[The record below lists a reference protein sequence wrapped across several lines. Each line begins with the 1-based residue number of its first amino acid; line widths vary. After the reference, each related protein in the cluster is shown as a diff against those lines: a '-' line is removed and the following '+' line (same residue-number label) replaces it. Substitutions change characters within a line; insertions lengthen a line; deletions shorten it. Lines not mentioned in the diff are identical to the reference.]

1 MTPIAILT
9 ALLAA
14 ILGAP
19 ETPAAAMP
27 RGEVV
32 PKVVCE
38 ADAEQSYALYLPK
51 AFSMDRTWPVLY
63 LHDPRRH
70 GAQAVELFREA
81 AERYG
86 WILAGSNN
94 TESDGP
100 MAPNI
105 KAMVA
110 MWDDTHRTLPI
121 DPRRVYATGFSGGA
135 RASCLLAQKTGKVA
149 GVIGCGA
156 GFAEGNPPE
165 KNLPFVYFGAVGDR
179 DFNYLEMR
187 ALDATLAKLQAT
199 HRLAVFDGPHR
210 WPPADVC
217 LRAVEWMER
226 EAMRANLRPRDGAL
240 LAGWLDAEAK
250 AAATLEAAGKKGE
263 ALERYSGIAAD
274 YAGLADLSAVQPA
287 LDRLEKDA
295 DARRAIEKQ
304 ARLEADER
312 RTAEELGGKLL
323 AALQSDDPVPP
334 RRLAQDMRI
343 PQLRHAAEA
352 AETEAERLSARRILA
367 GLVVQTSFYLP
378 RDYVAKHDVRR
389 ARLCIDLAEE
399 AAPDRA
405 GLVWYNYAC
414 MQATSGDRKSALASL
429 KTAVDKGFHDAELM
443 DKDPDLDGLRAEE
456 AFRKLVAEIR
466 KPA

>member
-1 MTPIAILT
+1 MIAILPF
-9 ALLAA
+9 LLAA
-14 ILGAP
+14 LLGAS
-19 ETPAAAMP
+19 ETPAGAMP

-32 PKVVCE
+32 PKVVCQ
-38 ADAEQSYALYLPK
+38 ADAEQSYALYLPTH
-51 AFSMDRTWPVLY
+51 FVMDRTWPILY

-70 GAQAVELFREA
+70 GEQAVELFREA
-81 AERYG
+81 AEKYG

-105 KAMVA
+105 KAMAA

-156 GFAEGNPPE
+156 GFAEGLPPE
-165 KNLPFVYFGAVGDR
+165 KSLPFVYFGAVGDK

-187 ALDATLAKLQAT
+187 ELDATLARLKAT

-226 EAMRANLRPRDGAL
+226 EAMRANLRPPDAAL
-240 LAGWLDAEAK
+240 LAGWLDGEAK
-250 AAATLEAAGKKGE
+250 AAAALETAGKKGE
-263 ALERYSGIAAD
+263 ALERYRGIAAD
-274 YAGLADLSAVQPA
+274 YAGLTDLSAVQPN

-304 ARLEADER
+304 AKLEAEER
-312 RTAEELGGKLL
+312 RTAEDAGGKLL
-323 AALQSDDPVPP
+323 AALRSDDPIPP
-334 RRLAQDMRI
+334 KRLAQDLHI
-343 PQLRHAAEA
+343 PQLRHAAESA
-352 AETEAERLSARRILA
+352 DTEAERLSARRILV

-378 RDYVAKHDVRR
+378 RDYVAKHDARR
-389 ARLCIDLAEE
+389 ARLCIDIAEE
-399 AAPDRA
+399 AEPDRA

-414 MQATSGDRKSALASL
+414 IQATAGDKKSALASL
-429 KTAVDKGFHDAELM
+429 KTAIDKGFHDADLM
-443 DKDPDLDGLRAEE
+443 DKDPDLDGLRADE
-456 AFRKLVAEIR
+456 AFRKIVDGIR

>member
-1 MTPIAILT
+1 ML
-9 ALLAA
+9 ALLPVLFAA
-14 ILGAP
+14 FLAAP
-19 ETPAAAMP
+19 ETPAGAMP

-32 PKVVCE
+32 PKIVCQS
-38 ADAEQSYALYLPK
+38 DAEQSYALYLPK
-51 AFSMDRTWPVLY
+51 NFSMDRQWPILY
-63 LHDPRRH
+63 LDDPRRH

-81 AERYG
+81 AEEYG
-86 WILAGSNN
+86 WMLAGSNN

-135 RASCLLAQKTGKVA
+135 RASCLLAQKTGKLA

-165 KNLPFVYFGAVGDR
+165 KNLPFVYFGAVGDK

-187 ALDATLAKLQAT
+187 ALDATLANLKAT

-210 WPPADVC
+210 WPPGDVC
-217 LRAVEWMER
+217 RRAVEWMER
-226 EAMRANLRPRDGAL
+226 EAMRSGRRPRDEAL
-240 LAGWLDAEAK
+240 LAGWLDGEAK
-250 AAATLEAAGKKGE
+250 AAAALEAAGKKGE
-263 ALERYSGIAAD
+263 ALERYRGIAAD
-274 YAGLADLSAVQPA
+274 YDGLTDLSAVRPA
-287 LDRLEKDA
+287 IDRIEKDA
-295 DARRAIEKQ
+295 DARRAVDRQ
-304 ARLEADER
+304 ARIEADER
-312 RTAEELGGKLL
+312 RLAEENGGRLL

-334 RRLAQDMRI
+334 KRLAQDLRI
-343 PQLRHAAEA
+343 PQLRRTAETG
-352 AETEAERLSARRILA
+352 ETEAERLSARRLLA

-405 GLVWYNYAC
+405 GIVWYNYAC

-443 DKDPDLDGLRAEE
+443 EKDPDLEGLRGDE
-456 AFRKLVAEIR
+456 AFRKLVDGIR

>member
-1 MTPIAILT
+1 MTPVAILSI
-9 ALLAA
+9 LLAGL
-14 ILGAP
+14 LGAP
-19 ETPAAAMP
+19 ETPAGAMP

-32 PKVVCE
+32 PKVVC
-38 ADAEQSYALYLPK
+38 ASDAEQSYALYLPK
-51 AFSMDRTWPVLY
+51 SFSMDRTWPILY

-70 GAQAVELFREA
+70 GAQAVELFREP
-81 AERYG
+81 AEKYG

-100 MAPNI
+100 MSPNI

-165 KNLPFVYFGAVGDR
+165 KNLPFVYFGAVGDK

-187 ALDATLAKLQAT
+187 ELDATLAKLKAT

-226 EAMRANLRPRDGAL
+226 EAMRAGLRPRDEAL
-240 LAGWLDAEAK
+240 LAACLDSEAK
-250 AAATLEAAGKKGE
+250 AAAAIEAAGKKGE
-263 ALERYSGIAAD
+263 ALERYRGIAVD
-274 YAGLADLSAVQPA
+274 NDGLTDLSAVKPA

-295 DARRAIEKQ
+295 DARHAVEKQ
-304 ARLEADER
+304 VKLEADER
-312 RTAEELGGKLL
+312 RTAEEAGGKLL
-323 AALQSDDPVPP
+323 AALQSDEPIPAK
-334 RRLAQDMRI
+334 RLAQDLHI

-352 AETEAERLSARRILA
+352 AGTEAERLSARRILV

-378 RDYVAKHDVRR
+378 RDYVAKHDARR

-399 AAPDRA
+399 AEPDRA
-405 GLVWYNYAC
+405 GLVWYNFAC
-414 MQATSGDRKSALASL
+414 IQATSGDRKSALASL
-429 KTAVDKGFHDAELM
+429 QTAVDKGFHDADLM
-443 DKDPDLDGLRAEE
+443 DKDPDLDGLRGDE
-456 AFRKLVAEIR
+456 AFRKLVDGIR

>member
-1 MTPIAILT
+1 MAILPI
-9 ALLAA
+9 LLAGL
-14 ILGAP
+14 LGAP
-19 ETPAAAMP
+19 ETPAGAMP

-32 PKVVCE
+32 PKVVC
-38 ADAEQSYALYLPK
+38 ASDAEQSYALYLPRS
-51 AFSMDRTWPVLY
+51 FSMDRTWPILY

-81 AERYG
+81 AEKYG

-100 MAPNI
+100 MSPNI

-165 KNLPFVYFGAVGDR
+165 KNLPFVYFGAVGDK

-187 ALDATLAKLQAT
+187 ALDATLAKLKTT

-226 EAMRANLRPRDGAL
+226 EAMRAGLRPRDEAL
-240 LAGWLDAEAK
+240 LGAWLDGEAK
-250 AAATLEAAGKKGE
+250 AAAALEAAGKKGRGARALPRHRGGLRRADRPVRGRAGPRPPGEGRRCAAGRGE
-263 ALERYSGIAAD
+263 AGEARGGRAAD
-274 YAGLADLSAVQPA
+274 RGGG
-287 LDRLEKDA
+287 
-295 DARRAIEKQ
+295 RRQ
-304 ARLEADER
+304 APRGA
-312 RTAEELGGKLL
+312 
-323 AALQSDDPVPP
+323 PV
-334 RRLAQDMRI
+334 
-343 PQLRHAAEA
+343 
-352 AETEAERLSARRILA
+352 
-367 GLVVQTSFYLP
+367 G
-378 RDYVAKHDVRR
+378 
-389 ARLCIDLAEE
+389 
-399 AAPDRA
+399 
-405 GLVWYNYAC
+405 
-414 MQATSGDRKSALASL
+414 
-429 KTAVDKGFHDAELM
+429 
-443 DKDPDLDGLRAEE
+443 
-456 AFRKLVAEIR
+456 
-466 KPA
+466 